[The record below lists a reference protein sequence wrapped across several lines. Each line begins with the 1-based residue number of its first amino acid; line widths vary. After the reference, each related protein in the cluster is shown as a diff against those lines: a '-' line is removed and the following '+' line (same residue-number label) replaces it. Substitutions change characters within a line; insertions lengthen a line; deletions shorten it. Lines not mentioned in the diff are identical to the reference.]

1 MSLRQKILDR
11 MEKLGLEP
19 KRSLGQNFL
28 ISEVVVDRIIE
39 ACEFNRFEKVIEI
52 GPGLGAL
59 TDPLIEGS
67 ARLTLMELDSHF
79 SQYWREERSQEV
91 IEGDALQ
98 FDWAN
103 YTWGSSL
110 LVSNLPYQISSRLVV
125 ELSLLPQSFDRMVL
139 MFQKEVAK
147 RILAQPR
154 TQDYGLLTVVS
165 QNFWEVKAVLEA
177 GAIDFFPK
185 PNVASRVVC
194 FDRKE
199 VEPLF
204 CRPDYLNF
212 LKNCFQQKGKKMRLP
227 WQRSNTPTPDQP
239 ETSLVKR
246 LESQEPASIDLN
258 STQSVK
264 KQVVKKYGIG
274 HAIFRPLGIA
284 IALLIGVYASVAIF
298 SNYWRGYQRDV
309 SYRQAYHIDKTAVQ
323 FFQESLLSKDKV
335 ELIIRN
341 YDGQLEKRFASN
353 SQLSAYIKARASDLE
368 AAKQHSLT
376 QMETELEALLE
387 SFPTLGSHLTTLAN
401 AV

>member
-125 ELSLLPQSFDRMVL
+125 ELSLLP
-139 MFQKEVAK
+139 
-147 RILAQPR
+147 
-154 TQDYGLLTVVS
+154 
-165 QNFWEVKAVLEA
+165 
-177 GAIDFFPK
+177 
-185 PNVASRVVC
+185 
-194 FDRKE
+194 
-199 VEPLF
+199 
-204 CRPDYLNF
+204 
-212 LKNCFQQKGKKMRLP
+212 
-227 WQRSNTPTPDQP
+227 
-239 ETSLVKR
+239 
-246 LESQEPASIDLN
+246 
-258 STQSVK
+258 
-264 KQVVKKYGIG
+264 
-274 HAIFRPLGIA
+274 
-284 IALLIGVYASVAIF
+284 
-298 SNYWRGYQRDV
+298 
-309 SYRQAYHIDKTAVQ
+309 
-323 FFQESLLSKDKV
+323 
-335 ELIIRN
+335 
-341 YDGQLEKRFASN
+341 
-353 SQLSAYIKARASDLE
+353 
-368 AAKQHSLT
+368 
-376 QMETELEALLE
+376 
-387 SFPTLGSHLTTLAN
+387 
-401 AV
+401 